1 MAHTDTVEIATALA
15 IKIWQL
21 RILDGELSCADVQAP
36 ILVVSQ
42 FTLYADTRKGRRP
55 SWSKAAPA
63 SAGEPLVD
71 AFVAALSEL
80 GAQVETGRF
89 GAMMD
94 VEMVNHGPMTI
105 LLDLDE

>member
-1 MAHTDTVEIATALA
+1 MCRPHPG
-15 IKIWQL
+15 
-21 RILDGELSCADVQAP
+21 GEP
-36 ILVVSQ
+36 IHAVRRYSQ
-42 FTLYADTRKGRRP
+42 GRRP

-71 AFVAALSEL
+71 AFVEALSEL